1 MAKKEKQNQAEKEI
15 ERKEKDLPILEYTD
29 KEIEYRDFFI
39 KRLEEA
45 KDQTT
50 EKYPEVD
57 DMDRFTYYDTNAK
70 AANSY
75 NKPTINPE
83 DKKIVT
89 GTTLEKDN
97 ALLNSILN
105 LNLEPDI
112 ESYSKDDLP
121 VQQLG
126 DAMEAMVKKSRKMED
141 YDTTKRRLFYKEII
155 DQGNVFVEDVI
166 VDKKCIEKELKD
178 NDFNPGK
185 LSSIEWSERVSK
197 VYKEVEANM
206 IHGCKVFLGN
216 MREFY
221 MYKQPYIF
229 TVEYLSRAEAENLF
243 GEWER
248 WKYIPE
254 ESSVNVEEDNTY
266 SNNWRLYDVY
276 PDRVEVIKYQDKWA
290 NEYQIMVNGIMM
302 LPTGFPLSA
311 ITGDGEYSIV
321 KGDLEPINRFFALSK
336 SFPSKCKV
344 PQAVLD
350 EMIKMIV
357 LKTQQSFAPPMANS
371 SNRVLSRKI
380 FQPGKI
386 TPGIAKDQLNEIGKN
401 DGVTQSEITAFQMVK
416 GIVDEMTVSSQFQG
430 LEGEKDKTATQAT
443 LDQKQNMMKIGLAI
457 AGVIDFER
465 QLVKRRI
472 VNLLRAWTTPIDSK
486 IDGVRGKLQE
496 IYRTISAESEFQ
508 GKKGVRMVK
517 LNEDNSKNTSQSIMQ
532 EEDMYSSIVGKPVR
546 ITYIRPSFLK
556 NLKNKWYIEITPTEK
571 ETSELSKAMYLQM
584 IQTAVALFGIESINL
599 EGQKARFA
607 QKWKE
612 DEDVLFNEGQ
622 QSMSPMAGQQGQPQG
637 QGSQAPKP
645 PATQRP
651 TINTMQGKAQ

>member
-1 MAKKEKQNQAEKEI
+1 MAKKKQNQAEKEM
-15 ERKEKDLPILEYTD
+15 EREEKGIPTLDYTD
-29 KEIEYRDFFI
+29 KEMEYRGFMI

-45 KDQTT
+45 KDQST
-50 EKYPEVD
+50 EKYTEID
-57 DMDRFTYYDTNAK
+57 DMDRLTYYDTNAK

-97 ALLNSILN
+97 ALLNSVLN

-126 DAMEAMVKKSRKMED
+126 DAMETMVKKSRKMED

-166 VDKKCIEKELKD
+166 IDKKCVEKELK
-178 NDFNPGK
+178 NKDFDPGD
-185 LSSIEWSERVSK
+185 LSSITWSERISK
-197 VYKEVEANM
+197 VYKSVEANM

-216 MREFY
+216 MKEFF
-221 MYKQPYIF
+221 MDKQPYIF

-248 WKYIPE
+248 WKYVPE
-254 ESSVNVEEDNTY
+254 QSSVEVDEETTEY
-266 SNNWRLYDVY
+266 NNWRLYDLF

-290 NEYQIMVNGIMM
+290 NEYQIMLNGIMM

-321 KGDLEPINRFFALSK
+321 KGDLEPISRFFALSK
-336 SFPSKCKV
+336 SFPAKVKV

-350 EMIKMIV
+350 EFLRLMV
-357 LKTQQSFAPPMANS
+357 LKAQKGYAPSFANT
-371 SNRVLSRKI
+371 SNRVLSRRI
-380 FQPGKI
+380 FLPGTI
-386 TPGIAKDQLNEIGKN
+386 TPGIAKDQLTEIGKN
-401 DGVTQSEITAFQMVK
+401 DGIQQGDIAAYEFISNI
-416 GIVDEMTVSSQFQG
+416 IDESTVSSQFATPG
-430 LEGEKDKTATQAT
+430 DDSKKTATQAT
-443 LDQKQNMMKIGLAI
+443 LDQKQNMLKIGLAI
-457 AGVIDFER
+457 LGIIDFER

-472 VNLLRAWTTPIDSK
+472 VNVLRAWTTPIDK
-486 IDGVRGKLQE
+486 EIDSVRGKYKD
-496 IYRTISAESEFQ
+496 IFMSISSEAEFQ
-508 GKKGVRMVK
+508 GKKGIRMVK
-517 LNEDNSKNTSQSIMQ
+517 LNEDNSANTPESIMQ
-532 EEDMYSSIVGKPVR
+532 EEDMYSQIVNKPVR

-571 ETSELSKAMYLQM
+571 ETSELKKAMF
-584 IQTAVALFGIESINL
+584 IEGISQTVALFGIESVNL
-599 EGQKARFA
+599 EGLKERWA
-607 QKWKE
+607 QYMGE
-612 DEDVLFNEGQ
+612 SEDVLFKEGQ
-622 QSMSPMAGQQGQPQG
+622 QSMSPMAMGGQPGAPGGQQGM
-637 QGSQAPKP
+637 PKP
-645 PATQRP
+645 PQTQRP
-651 TINTMQGKAQ
+651 TVNTMKGAA